1 MYFYSDLIIL
11 SKQKFY
17 SKFAASCALI
27 YSIRFLDFTIIAWL
41 LTNVS
46 DNPASIGALVFI
58 KFIPMMFSGLITGW
72 LVDKFSRLA
81 IIKFVI
87 IAHSIY
93 LISWASYMIFFSI
106 NIEIIFIMTF
116 ISGILMSV
124 DISSRISYLSSLLKR
139 RVIRSGIAAN
149 VIFLNLA
156 WFIGPNI
163 GMFFLELSSSAI
175 VYISLSLINIL
186 GLIFLRKIPSLNI
199 LKYKK
204 ETYSG
209 FKAGID
215 FAKKKPIILGT
226 LLIVGFGNLTAFT
239 FESMGPYFAKFI
251 YEASP
256 KEFSFMISCQGLGA
270 LIGSI
275 FLFPMLVKITR
286 PGFVFFIATIFLCTG
301 SIIFSYST
309 SFFIGCIILIILGAG
324 TTFFMNMHS
333 RILITQTPNPLRGRV
348 GGLQQFGISLFP
360 IGSLITGLLG
370 DRLGVPVTIRI
381 IAILGI
387 LCLLVIFFLF
397 RDLKNIIE

>member
-1 MYFYSDLIIL
+1 
-11 SKQKFY
+11 
-17 SKFAASCALI
+17 
-27 YSIRFLDFTIIAWL
+27 
-41 LTNVS
+41 
-46 DNPASIGALVFI
+46 
-58 KFIPMMFSGLITGW
+58 
-72 LVDKFSRLA
+72 
-81 IIKFVI
+81 
-87 IAHSIY
+87 
-93 LISWASYMIFFSI
+93 
-106 NIEIIFIMTF
+106 
-116 ISGILMSV
+116 
-124 DISSRISYLSSLLKR
+124 
-139 RVIRSGIAAN
+139 
-149 VIFLNLA
+149 
-156 WFIGPNI
+156 
-163 GMFFLELSSSAI
+163 
-175 VYISLSLINIL
+175 
-186 GLIFLRKIPSLNI
+186 
-199 LKYKK
+199 
-204 ETYSG
+204 
-209 FKAGID
+209 
-215 FAKKKPIILGT
+215 
-226 LLIVGFGNLTAFT
+226 
-239 FESMGPYFAKFI
+239 
-251 YEASP
+251 
-256 KEFSFMISCQGLGA
+256 MISCQGLGA